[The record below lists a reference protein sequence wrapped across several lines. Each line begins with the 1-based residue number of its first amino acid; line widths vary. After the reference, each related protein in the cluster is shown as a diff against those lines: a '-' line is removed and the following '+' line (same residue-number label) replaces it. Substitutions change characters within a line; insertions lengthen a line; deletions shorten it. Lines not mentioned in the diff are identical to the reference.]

1 MKTIKIIFA
10 ALAVFAAFAFAG
22 TTDYTEQVLYTM
34 PQDAYEQ
41 IVLELGD
48 GCTDREIVKEYMNNK
63 GYYDSLSNY

>member
-41 IVLELGD
+41 IVLHLGD
-48 GCTDREIVKEYMNNK
+48 GGTDMEIVKEYMNNK
-63 GYYDSLSNY
+63 SYYDSLSNY